1 MVSQDGVAG
10 FVPPGLLISLVGAEI
25 AYALAEQYKL
35 TPDVEVRTTK
45 IRSWPHSSFPST
57 ISIATGREDAP
68 VLNFEMTTVT
78 DGTYA
83 FAVGYLPGWCV
94 LVAER

>member
-1 MVSQDGVAG
+1 MTLSEISS
-10 FVPPGLLISLVGAEI
+10 FTPPGLLISLVGAEI
-25 AYALAEQYKL
+25 AYALAEQHKL

-45 IRSWPHSSFPST
+45 IRSWPNSFPSK
-57 ISIATGREDAP
+57 ICIPTGREESP
-68 VLNFEMTTVT
+68 MLTFEMTTVT